1 MKFAIVVHGAPYSSE
16 GCLSALRFTEAALAG
31 GHEIVRVFF
40 YHDGVYTAT
49 ALAAPPQ
56 DEIDIVSRWRQLH
69 ETHHVELVAC
79 VASCLRRGIL
89 DPTEAERYE
98 KPASNIAPGFLISGL
113 GQLIDATLN
122 ADRVVTFGA

>member
-1 MKFAIVVHGAPYSSE
+1 MKFAIVVHAAPYSSE
-16 GCLSALRFTEAALAG
+16 GCLSALKFAEAVLAS

-40 YHDGVYTAT
+40 YHDGVYAAT

-56 DEIDIVSRWRQLH
+56 DEIDIVAGWCQLH
-69 ETHHVELVAC
+69 EAHNVELVAC
-79 VASCLRRGIL
+79 IASCLRRGIL

-98 KPASNIAPGFLISGL
+98 KPASNVAPGFLISGL

-122 ADRVVTFGA
+122 ADRIVTFGA